1 MSKISKIIYFIISA
15 IFFILFDMYF
25 SDIILKNS
33 ESMPENPVF
42 DLTFVQNTGAAFSI
56 LQDSRTFLII
66 FSALAVAG
74 IAFYLIKHIA
84 KVSTFSIFWVSML
97 ISGIFCNMYERIVF
111 GFVRDF
117 FKLNFVDFPVFN
129 ISDIFINLSVFAIV
143 IIIIKNEI
151 INRRTYRRKK
161 N

>member
-1 MSKISKIIYFIISA
+1 
-15 IFFILFDMYF
+15 MYF

-66 FSALAVAG
+66 FSALAAAG

-97 ISGIFCNMYERIVF
+97 I
-111 GFVRDF
+111 
-117 FKLNFVDFPVFN
+117 
-129 ISDIFINLSVFAIV
+129 
-143 IIIIKNEI
+143 
-151 INRRTYRRKK
+151 
-161 N
+161 